1 LALHSQHSS
10 RLENPGDE
18 ILIPLQNFWER
29 YNKIVLGALT
39 AIVALGVVGYMA
51 LRSRNTAE
59 DAAAGKL
66 AEASVYY
73 WQGDYQRALALARET
88 AEQYSSTASG
98 KDAHRQAADAAY
110 WGGDFKTAVAEY
122 RRYLA
127 TNPKGLLAAA
137 ARRSLAYALESDGQ
151 YAEAATEYEGLVGKM
166 DRGSSAEFLVA
177 AARCLEAGHQVPAA
191 IQKLQRCV
199 DEFGETDYS
208 NQARITLAELKAGG
222 APYTPTAAAPP
233 ASPAPQA
240 IPPAAKPPAAKPPA
254 ATKR

>member
-1 LALHSQHSS
+1 MALHSQHST
-10 RLENPGDE
+10 RLENPGAE
-18 ILIPLQNFWER
+18 ILVPLQSFWER
-29 YNKIVLGALT
+29 YNKIVLGGLT
-39 AIVALGVVGYMA
+39 AIVALAVVGYMA
-51 LRSRNTAE
+51 LRSRNSAE

-88 AEQYSSTASG
+88 AEQYAATASG

-127 TNPKGLLAAA
+127 TNPKGLLGDA
-137 ARRSLAYALESDGQ
+137 ARRSLAYALESNGQ
-151 YAEAATEYEGLVGKM
+151 FAEAATEYEALVGRM

-177 AARCLEAGHQVPAA
+177 AARCLEAAHQVPAA
-191 IQKLQRCV
+191 IQKLQRAL
-199 DEFGETDYS
+199 DEFGETDYA

-222 APYTPTAAAPP
+222 ASAATSAPP
-233 ASPAPQA
+233 AAPAPA
-240 IPPAAKPPAAKPPA
+240 PPA
-254 ATKR
+254 ATKH